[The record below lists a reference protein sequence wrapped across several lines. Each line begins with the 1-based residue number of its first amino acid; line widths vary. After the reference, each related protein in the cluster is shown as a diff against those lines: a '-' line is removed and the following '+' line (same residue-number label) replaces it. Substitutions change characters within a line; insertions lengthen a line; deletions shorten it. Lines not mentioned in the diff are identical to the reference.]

1 MKFFLKKFHLKKET
15 HKKKMPTEAFNL
27 VSAEVAV
34 CVSDMIRKIEEE
46 EHIEQESI
54 LEDNRASSINRENFK
69 TLLDVDEVEIPI
81 EE

>member
-1 MKFFLKKFHLKKET
+1 MPAET
-15 HKKKMPTEAFNL
+15 FNL

-69 TLLDVDEVEIPI
+69 TLLDVVEVVI
-81 EE
+81 EEDAPKNGGTGLCPKL